1 MSTANEAAAAKGQ
14 YQTLFG
20 PVKQWG
26 FLVKDI
32 DAAMRCWVE
41 QLGVGPWWGY
51 RNVRLQSQFAGVN
64 AEVQM
69 HVALAY
75 QNGVQIELIQQTN
88 NVVSPYR
95 AFYDTEHAQ
104 ALHQLGY
111 IVDDIEAAVARGKAA
126 GLREHGVLSNDFARY
141 YYLDNP
147 AMQGLVVELMPAE
160 PNFVATYASCA
171 IEAAS
176 WDGSDPYRM
185 VSF

>member
-1 MSTANEAAAAKGQ
+1 MPPATQ

-51 RNVRLQSQFAGVN
+51 RDVRLQSQFRGVQ

-75 QNGVQIELIQQTN
+75 QNGVQIELIQQVN
-88 NVVSPYR
+88 SVQSPYR
-95 AFYDTEHAQ
+95 FFYDTDQAQ
-104 ALHQLGY
+104 ALHQVGY
-111 IVDDIEAAVARGKAA
+111 IVDDIDAAIARGKQA
-126 GLREHGVLSNDFARY
+126 GLREHGMLSNDFSRY
-141 YYLDNP
+141 CYLDTP
-147 AMQGLVVELMPAE
+147 AMQGLVVELMPAD
-160 PNFVATYASCA
+160 PDFVAAYEACA
-171 IEAAS
+171 REAAT
-176 WDGSDPYRM
+176 WDGSDPYRI
-185 VSF
+185 VGG